1 MHWNL
6 TEKQETIECLIDVR
20 QNAQK
25 LEFVLRGKEKYKE
38 ADRIWEANQRLQ
50 VEIDTL
56 IGRTMDAWGQSAQQ
70 ILVLLSAAEK
80 EIADAVKKV
89 KEEVK
94 IAENASKV
102 AGTIDKIITIL
113 GPLLL

>member
-6 TEKQETIECLIDVR
+6 TDKQEVIECLIDAR

-25 LEFVLRGKEKYKE
+25 LEFALRGKEKYKE

-56 IGRTMDAWGQSAQQ
+56 IGRAMDEWGQNAQQ
-70 ILVLLSAAEK
+70 ILAQLNAAEK
-80 EIADAVKKV
+80 EIAEAVKKV
-89 KEEVK
+89 KEEVE
-94 IAENASKV
+94 IVANAVKV
-102 AGTIDKIITIL
+102 VGVIDKIITIL